1 MNICEELKICSLER
15 CVKMIKVDEI
25 TAKRNI
31 EEIVN
36 SMKFPKNNYIFTKNK
51 FFTQE
56 ILLYNENKIVTFF
69 VKIKKDGKLQKYCYK
84 QHKHLIV
91 HNFIYHFIVSRIV
104 MNEYEPEDF
113 ENLKYSES
121 NNKLSFFG
129 NCGYRSFKFSDN
141 DIYGYNQ
148 LKQINLIKNFIIK
161 IKKNNL

>member
-1 MNICEELKICSLER
+1 MTRI
-15 CVKMIKVDEI
+15 DETI
-25 TAKRNI
+25 AKKNI
-31 EEIVN
+31 EEIVI
-36 SMKFPKNNYIFTKNK
+36 SMNFPKNNYIFTKNK

-91 HNFIYHFIVSRIV
+91 HSFFYHFIVSRIV
-104 MNEYEPEDF
+104 MDEYGPEDF

-161 IKKNNL
+161 IQKK